1 MNDTWWC
8 LMNTHTRAHVHTCT
22 HSRAEQ
28 SSVEESREPGRG
40 RGQRSSSMYT
50 HIITFCSSAERGQS
64 YCLTQALL
72 CTHMYTHT
80 HSRACRHLA
89 VSVVLSPPPTLLAAF
104 PFPNTHTQ
112 VHTKS
117 GNNRLRKQTQTHRG
131 AENSR
136 EVTLKPVLC
145 PETVRSSLCSRPTV
159 VTR

>member
-1 MNDTWWC
+1 MVVLNEH
-8 LMNTHTRAHVHTCT
+8 THTCTRAHMHTQQ
-22 HSRAEQ
+22 SRAEQ

-72 CTHMYTHT
+72 CTHTYTHT
-80 HSRACRHLA
+80 HTHALA
-89 VSVVLSPPPTLLAAF
+89 DTWQSLLF
-104 PFPNTHTQ
+104 CPHPLHCWQHFHFLTHTQ